1 VSKARMHGQASERR
15 TCRRCGTVLTS
26 YNREPLCFRCQNEEP
41 SGQRKDPSR
50 GVTRNSRP
58 EGIVAPP
65 GAAPGGGSGRDTP
78 PNLCGEKV
86 VDLANQ
92 LLRDPQRWGLIGV
105 EYVFFHQFF
114 NEPLQLEL
122 KQLRRQ
128 LYGQEDPPMPMT
140 LSEAEEIFGSCGEP
154 TLGEVRDQADRKMA
168 EVKALEA
175 DWKKSVD
182 QLDGLSGS
190 LDRQELAARADP
202 LSAVGE
208 WIETLR
214 KLRPYVKKA
223 SSRLALFEITKDRF
237 LSLLEELRAKG
248 LLDGGSRFTL
258 RTPLKILASPIAD
271 GQGSDKAQVFWQ
283 VARRLDELER
293 ALPTHLG
300 SLYMALVC
308 GTPPVPANVGFQW
321 TIALGQPMVFRIYS
335 AKARDISGLY
345 RAIIE
350 DYWGLRPRKHRAT
363 AAPDVETEWVEEGP
377 LPYLKITLFPR
388 PECIP
393 TPSYVQRILRKEAA
407 GKPFYDRRTKVFDV
421 RKRIRTWA
429 TASLKLK
436 CGMGNRDALWFWDA
450 HCIHDRLRYLV
461 EWDGAR
467 GSCTASQEVQFEQ
480 EIHHVLQRLATMGW
494 QPLP

>member
-1 VSKARMHGQASERR
+1 MHGQARERR
-15 TCRRCGTVLTS
+15 TCRRCGTALSS
-26 YNREPLCFRCQNEEP
+26 YNREPLCFRCDEQERQARRAEAT
-41 SGQRKDPSR
+41 R
-50 GVTRNSRP
+50 GVGRRLRR

-175 DWKKSVD
+175 DWKKSVE

-190 LDRQELAARADP
+190 LDREELAARVDP

-208 WIETLR
+208 WIERLR

-248 LLDGGSRFTL
+248 LLDGGSTFTL

-271 GQGSDKAQVFWQ
+271 GQDSDKAQVFWQ
-283 VARRLDELER
+283 VAQRLDQLER

-436 CGMGNRDALWFWDA
+436 CGMGNRDALRFWDA